1 MAKKLSMSDLQASPS
16 GAAETKFCKS
26 WPDAK
31 IALTAFQNITKN
43 FFIKTVISL
52 VMAAGDTYAATKCTT

>member
-1 MAKKLSMSDLQASPS
+1 MANKITMADLAMVSS
-16 GAAETKFCKS
+16 KAAETKFCKS

-31 IALTAFQNITKN
+31 IALTAFHNITKS
-43 FFIKTVISL
+43 FFIKTVVSL